1 MLWILLI
8 AVIAIALVYVLIV
21 RPILKTQPM
30 LAPAFAAE
38 ASIVDKIRAKLTG
51 FRTLIASWLTVISG
65 VVVALYDQALP
76 LISGQDWT
84 PLTAKLPGWVL
95 PVGMVGIGLL
105 FAWLRKI
112 TENPP
117 QVITQKIDGQVQVVD
132 VHPPARG

>member
-1 MLWILLI
+1 MLWLALI
-8 AVIAIALVYVLIV
+8 AGIALAMIYILIV

-38 ASIVDKIRAKLTG
+38 ATFLQKARAKLAG
-51 FRTLIASWLTVISG
+51 FKTLIASWLTVISG

-95 PVGMVGIGLL
+95 PVGMVGVGLL
-105 FAWLRKI
+105 FAYLRKV

-117 QVITQKIDGQVQVVD
+117 QVIIQKVDGVAQVVD
-132 VHPPARG
+132 VQPPARG